1 MPNSSFGDADFL
13 NKMDEVNRKLQM
25 ASLEIQEP
33 EFDPSPIRDY
43 RMADYA
49 YEVIMDRIKEFED
62 ELDDEHEIA
71 LKLASFGQSITLAV
85 TDIGYSNPT
94 TLVFYGYVGTQ
105 KATLVQNLNQLNFL
119 LLAVKKAD
127 PEKPP
132 RRIGIAVSTRHLTV
146 SAVAAAEAVLSS
158 SSSLARWRHLFPTSV
173 QRSLTSLSIGILLS

>member
-25 ASLEIQEP
+25 ASLEIQGP
-33 EFDPSPIRDY
+33 ELIRDY

-49 YEVIMDRIKEFED
+49 YEVIMNRIKEFED

-105 KATLVQNLNQLNFL
+105 KATLVQNMNQLNFL

-132 RRIGIAVSTRHLTV
+132 RRIGFSQ
-146 SAVAAAEAVLSS
+146 
-158 SSSLARWRHLFPTSV
+158 PTED
-173 QRSLTSLSIGILLS
+173 

>member
-1 MPNSSFGDADFL
+1 MVVDWRGKGVNEMPNSSFGDADFL

-43 RMADYA
+43 RMADYV

-105 KATLVQNLNQLNFL
+105 KATLVQNMNQLNFL

-132 RRIGIAVSTRHLTV
+132 RRIGFSQ
-146 SAVAAAEAVLSS
+146 
-158 SSSLARWRHLFPTSV
+158 PTED
-173 QRSLTSLSIGILLS
+173 

>member
-1 MPNSSFGDADFL
+1 MPPVKWARMSRSRALRSKDSRLGMYRFWPPHSSVSR
-13 NKMDEVNRKLQM
+13 VNASRPM
-25 ASLEIQEP
+25 ASAM
-33 EFDPSPIRDY
+33 SRY

-132 RRIGIAVSTRHLTV
+132 RRIGFSQ
-146 SAVAAAEAVLSS
+146 
-158 SSSLARWRHLFPTSV
+158 PTED
-173 QRSLTSLSIGILLS
+173 

>member
-49 YEVIMDRIKEFED
+49 YEVIMERIKEFED
-62 ELDDEHEIA
+62 TLDNDHEVA
-71 LKLASFGQSITLAV
+71 LRLASFGQSITLSV
-85 TDIGYSNPT
+85 VDIGYSNPS
-94 TLVFYGYVGTQ
+94 TLVFHGYVGDQ
-105 KATLVQNLNQLNFL
+105 PATLIQHMSQLNFL

-132 RRIGIAVSTRHLTV
+132 RRIGFSQ
-146 SAVAAAEAVLSS
+146 
-158 SSSLARWRHLFPTSV
+158 PTED
-173 QRSLTSLSIGILLS
+173 

>member
-1 MPNSSFGDADFL
+1 
-13 NKMDEVNRKLQM
+13 
-25 ASLEIQEP
+25 
-33 EFDPSPIRDY
+33 
-43 RMADYA
+43 MADYA

-105 KATLVQNLNQLNFL
+105 KATLVQNMNQLNFL

-132 RRIGIAVSTRHLTV
+132 RRIGFSQ
-146 SAVAAAEAVLSS
+146 
-158 SSSLARWRHLFPTSV
+158 PTED
-173 QRSLTSLSIGILLS
+173 

>member
-25 ASLEIQEP
+25 ASLEIQGP
-33 EFDPSPIRDY
+33 ELIRDY

-49 YEVIMDRIKEFED
+49 YEVIMNRIKEFED

-105 KATLVQNLNQLNFL
+105 KATLVQNMNQLNFL

-132 RRIGIAVSTRHLTV
+132 RRIGFESPN
-146 SAVAAAEAVLSS
+146 ED
-158 SSSLARWRHLFPTSV
+158 
-173 QRSLTSLSIGILLS
+173 